1 MSHLCEKFYFLKVR
15 VLKCLNFQGKQPLTV
30 QGPRLNSTKEQK
42 CSKTPLYMKDSRLTV
57 KIVSKQPKLKLA
69 TFPFPETLYQGEVQ
83 VIDVQ
88 FENVGNAPMSEIY
101 LIHHSPGMFS
111 FGNSPHQHAK
121 RKDTLFDLPL
131 HSRLFSLKMNF
142 NLPLLV
148 GKAD

>member
-1 MSHLCEKFYFLKVR
+1 
-15 VLKCLNFQGKQPLTV
+15 
-30 QGPRLNSTKEQK
+30 
-42 CSKTPLYMKDSRLTV
+42 MKDSRLTV

-88 FENVGNAPMSEIY
+88 FENVGNAAMSEIY

-111 FGNSPHQHAK
+111 FGNPPHQQAK

-131 HSRLFSLKMNF
+131 HSGLFGPKKSILEKRLLKNYKALQLISKNF
-142 NLPLLV
+142 
-148 GKAD
+148 

>member
-1 MSHLCEKFYFLKVR
+1 
-15 VLKCLNFQGKQPLTV
+15 
-30 QGPRLNSTKEQK
+30 
-42 CSKTPLYMKDSRLTV
+42 MKDSRLTV

-88 FENVGNAPMSEIY
+88 FENVGNAAMSEIY

-111 FGNSPHQHAK
+111 FGNPPHQQAK

-131 HSRLFSLKMNF
+131 HSGLFGPKKTILEKKLLKNYK
-142 NLPLLV
+142 LL
-148 GKAD
+148 